1 MFCKTASAV
10 LIGMRCEMI
19 TVETDVSGG
28 LPYFE
33 MVGYL
38 SAEVKEAKERVKTAV
53 RNAGFKL
60 EPRRVIVNLSPADV
74 RKSGTMCDLAIAAA
88 VLCAYGFVDQKQ
100 LEDTLL
106 IGELSLNGGIR
117 PVNGVLSAVLM
128 AKKMGISRCIVPAVN
143 AFEGAT
149 VDGIEVYGVHTL
161 QEFIGFLNGSLYI
174 DAAYIDRDHLLEQAR
189 ERMSGIDFSDISGQK
204 TMKRGLEIA
213 AAGMHHTLLIGPP
226 GAGKSMAARRL
237 PTILPGMTWEE
248 CLEVSEI
255 YSAAGLLN
263 PSEGLI
269 TSRPFRS
276 PHHTVSDIA
285 LSGGGRVPKPGEISL
300 AHRGVLFLD
309 ELTEFSSAAMEV
321 MRQPIETGKIMI
333 NRLQAMCEFPAGF
346 MLVAAINPC
355 RCGYF
360 PDVKRCHCTPLQIRR
375 YIGRISQPLMDRI
388 DLNIEVL
395 PVRIDAL
402 QESSEEESSGEILK
416 RVEQARRRQDE
427 RYKGTAYRYNS
438 QLHDRDVE
446 LYCAMG
452 TAERDLMRTIYE
464 KYDLSARSYHKIMKV
479 ARTIA
484 DLAGHSEILSED
496 ISEAVFYKC
505 LDGRY
510 WGNNDGKG

>member
-10 LIGMRCEMI
+10 LIGMSSEMI

-38 SAEVKEAKERVKTAV
+38 SAEVKEAKERVKTAI

-88 VLCAYGFVDQKQ
+88 VLCAYGFIDQKQ
-100 LEDTLL
+100 LKDTLL
-106 IGELSLNGGIR
+106 IGELSLNGGVR
-117 PVNGVLSAVLM
+117 SVNGVLSAVLM

-143 AFEGAT
+143 AFEGAA
-149 VDGIEVYGVHTL
+149 VDDIEVYGVHTL
-161 QEFIGFLNGSLYI
+161 QEFIGFLNDSLCI
-174 DAAYIDRDHLLEQAR
+174 DAAYIDRDRLLEQSR
-189 ERMSGIDFSDISGQK
+189 ERAPGVDFSDIYGQK
-204 TMKRGLEIA
+204 TMKRGMEIA
-213 AAGMHHTLLIGPP
+213 AAGMHHTMLIGPP

-276 PHHTVSDIA
+276 PHHTVSDVA
-285 LSGGGRVPKPGEISL
+285 LAGGGRVPKPGEISL

-355 RCGYF
+355 RCGYY

-402 QESSEEESSGEILK
+402 QEHAEEESSNDILK
-416 RVEQARRRQDE
+416 RVEQARRIQDE
-427 RYKGTAYRYNS
+427 RYKGTGYRYNS
-438 QLHDRDVE
+438 QLHDKDVE

-452 TAERDLMRTIYE
+452 TAERNLMRSIYE
-464 KYDLSARSYHKIMKV
+464 RYDLSARSYHKILKV

-484 DLAGHSEILSED
+484 DLSGHLTISAED